1 MPEGRG
7 NAREAGSQPAPG
19 PNLKRP
25 FTADGRLFRLAAEAE
40 RIRLAPLFDPCVA
53 VHASRIEPLPHQIT
67 AVYGEML
74 PRQPLRFLLADDP
87 GAGKTIM
94 AGLLIRELMLRGDLE
109 RCLVVAPG
117 SLVEQWQDELES
129 KFDLAFDLLTR
140 ERIEAAGAGGN
151 PFTESSHL
159 IARLDV
165 LSRSEDLRRRL
176 EAAKEWDLVVCDEAH
191 RMAASYFGTE
201 VRYTKRYRLGRL
213 LGARCRHFLLMTAT
227 PHNGKE
233 EDFQLFMAL
242 LDPDRF
248 EGRFRGG
255 RSRSRG
261 ASRDGGAPR
270 VGRAHRG
277 DGISRSGGAHRGDG
291 VSWSGGVR
299 RDDGASRNGVGDL
312 LRRLTKEELL
322 RFDGRPLFPERR
334 AHTVHYALSGG
345 EAALYAAVTD
355 YVRKEMDRAERF
367 AARDEKRRRNVGFA
381 LQILQRRL
389 ASSPAA
395 VHESLRRR
403 REKLEARLA
412 HLLAG
417 AGRDTV
423 RTGRDADSPMHD
435 PDRVRTPGRSSGRR
449 ALDAGRT
456 VQDPVRTGQ
465 GATRTGPAAHDRRYA
480 AALSDF
486 TDGNASR
493 TGQDA
498 VRTRRD
504 TARTGRD
511 PHDLP
516 RATALAGSSA
526 LAPAPPAADFDPDDL
541 EEAAQEDVDA
551 IEARVLGHA
560 TTAETVAE
568 FEAEIDSLRRLED
581 RARALRREGTDT
593 KWLQLASLL
602 DHPLMTGADG
612 RRRKLIVFTEPRDT
626 LEYLAGRIRT
636 RLGRDEA
643 VVVIHGGVGRADRR
657 KVVEAFMHDPQ
668 VAVMVANDAAGEGV
682 NLQRAHLMVNYDLP
696 WNPNRLEQRF
706 GRIHRIGQTEVCH
719 LWNLVAK
726 DTREGEVYGRLLEKL
741 EAARSAL
748 GGRVYDVLGRLFEG
762 AGMRDLLM
770 DAIRYGERPE
780 VKARL
785 FERVDGAAD
794 RERLLALLEDR
805 ALARDRLGAA
815 EVGRI
820 REEMERAEARR
831 LQPHYIESFFLQ
843 AFRHLGGSVHR
854 REAGRY
860 EITRVPGPIRR
871 REPRAGCAGPV
882 LERYERICFE
892 KSKIAG
898 GGATDPGMGSD
909 PGLGSGVVSNLG
921 SRPDMGASPD
931 TSSNPNLGPSA
942 DPDPGSGASPGPP
955 AAVCLS
961 PGHPLLDATVDLVLE
976 RYRGV
981 LAEGAVLVDESDEAG
996 ESEAIRALFHF
1007 EIAVRDGHER
1017 RPGHPRI
1024 VSRELRFVE
1033 VDADADVD
1041 TTAGPGANVDP
1052 DVDTNTDADAD
1063 VDTDT
1068 GPGANAALDVDAKAD
1083 ADADVDTE
1091 ADVNADAGH
1100 ADAGPDTRSV
1110 RDAGPAPYLDY
1121 RPIED
1126 DERAAVAARLEAA
1139 RSGQPDQSGQPVRSD
1154 RPDQPSRPDR
1164 DLEDV
1169 AITYAHTHL
1178 ASDQIEEVR
1187 ARRLPEIDR
1196 VEAEVTA
1203 RLKREIVF
1211 WDNRALRLRDDE
1223 RAGKAAGP
1231 VSAARAVARADELAD
1246 RLACRRA
1253 EMARERDLAPLAPVV
1268 RGRAL
1273 VVPIGLLRRAVA
1285 PEKARLGVR
1294 ETMPAGRA
1302 EVERLAMEAVMAAE
1316 RALGHEPRDVSAA
1329 KVGYDV
1335 ESREAKTGRLRFIE
1349 VKGRAGDADT
1359 VTVTHQEIRTALN
1372 KPDAFILAIVR
1383 VRDGYVSGPHY
1394 LRRPFRAEPD
1404 FDAVSVTYNLREL
1417 LARAEAPR

>member
-1 MPEGRG
+1 MTSEGADARG
-7 NAREAGSQPAPG
+7 AEAGPG
-19 PNLKRP
+19 ASGA
-25 FTADGRLFRLAAEAE
+25 FGADGRLFRLAAEAE
-40 RIRLAPLFDPCVA
+40 RIRLAPLFDPYVA

-129 KFDLAFDLLTR
+129 KFGLAFDLLTR

-151 PFTESSHL
+151 PFTGSSHL

-191 RMAASYFGTE
+191 RMAASFFGTE
-201 VRYTKRYRLGRL
+201 VRYTKRYRLGQL

-255 RSRSRG
+255 T
-261 ASRDGGAPR
+261 
-270 VGRAHRG
+270 HRG
-277 DGISRSGGAHRGDG
+277 DGASRGDRG
-291 VSWSGGVR
+291 
-299 RDDGASRNGVGDL
+299 DGASRGDAGDL

-334 AHTVHYALSGG
+334 AHTVRYALSGG
-345 EAALYAAVTD
+345 EAGLYAAVTD
-355 YVRKEMDRAERF
+355 YVREEMDRAERF
-367 AARDEKRRRNVGFA
+367 AARDERRRRNVGFA

-395 VHESLRRR
+395 IHESLRRR
-403 REKLEARLA
+403 RERLEARLA
-412 HLLAG
+412 HVLAG
-417 AGRDTV
+417 AE
-423 RTGRDADSPMHD
+423 RDAHDS
-435 PDRVRTPGRSSGRR
+435 RY
-449 ALDAGRT
+449 
-456 VQDPVRTGQ
+456 
-465 GATRTGPAAHDRRYA
+465 GAT
-480 AALSDF
+480 L
-486 TDGNASR
+486 TDS
-493 TGQDA
+493 T
-498 VRTRRD
+498 
-504 TARTGRD
+504 
-511 PHDLP
+511 
-516 RATALAGSSA
+516 
-526 LAPAPPAADFDPDDL
+526 PAADFDPDDL

-568 FEAEIDSLRRLED
+568 IEAEIDALKRLED
-581 RARALRREGTDT
+581 RARELRRDGTDT
-593 KWLQLASLL
+593 KWLELASLL
-602 DHPLMTGADG
+602 DHRLMTDAGG

-657 KVVEAFMHDPQ
+657 KAVEAFMHDPE
-668 VAVMVANDAAGEGV
+668 VVVMVANDAAGEGV

-741 EAARSAL
+741 ETARSAL

-785 FERVDGAAD
+785 SERVDGAAD

-805 ALARDRLGAA
+805 ALARDHLGAA

-860 EITRVPGPIRR
+860 EITRVPGPIRS
-871 REPRAGCAGPV
+871 REPRAGCVGPV

-892 KSKIAG
+892 KSRIDG
-898 GGATDPGMGSD
+898 PDPD
-909 PGLGSGVVSNLG
+909 PDSG
-921 SRPDMGASPD
+921 
-931 TSSNPNLGPSA
+931 
-942 DPDPGSGASPGPP
+942 PDPGSDIGAGPGPGVSPGASPGPP

-981 LAEGAVLVDESDEAG
+981 LAEGAVLVDESDAASED
-996 ESEAIRALFHF
+996 EAIRSLFHF

-1024 VSRELRFVE
+1024 VSRQLRFVE
-1033 VDADADVD
+1033 VDAEAEAEADV
-1041 TTAGPGANVDP
+1041 
-1052 DVDTNTDADAD
+1052 DADAD
-1063 VDTDT
+1063 
-1068 GPGANAALDVDAKAD
+1068 
-1083 ADADVDTE
+1083 
-1091 ADVNADAGH
+1091 
-1100 ADAGPDTRSV
+1100 AGPSARSA

-1126 DERAAVAARLEAA
+1126 DERASIAARLDAN
-1139 RSGQPDQSGQPVRSD
+1139 RPGRPGQE
-1154 RPDQPSRPDR
+1154 
-1164 DLEDV
+1164 LEDV
-1169 AITYAHTHL
+1169 AMKYARTHL
-1178 ASDQIEEVR
+1178 VSSHAEEVR
-1187 ARRLPEIDR
+1187 ARRLPEVDR
-1196 VEAEVTA
+1196 VEAQVTA

-1231 VSAARAVARADELAD
+1231 VSAARAGARADELAD
-1246 RLACRRA
+1246 RLERRRA
-1253 EMARERDLAPLAPVV
+1253 TLSRERDLAPLPPVI

-1273 VVPIGLLRRAVA
+1273 VVPIGLLRRLAI
-1285 PEKARLGVR
+1285 PERTRLEVR
-1294 ETMPAGRA
+1294 ETTPEGRA

-1335 ESREAKTGRLRFIE
+1335 ESRDGRTGRLRFIE
-1349 VKGRAGDADT
+1349 VKGRAGDAET

>member
-1 MPEGRG
+1 
-7 NAREAGSQPAPG
+7 
-19 PNLKRP
+19 
-25 FTADGRLFRLAAEAE
+25 
-40 RIRLAPLFDPCVA
+40 
-53 VHASRIEPLPHQIT
+53 
-67 AVYGEML
+67 
-74 PRQPLRFLLADDP
+74 
-87 GAGKTIM
+87 M

-129 KFDLAFDLLTR
+129 KFGLAFDLLTR

-165 LSRSEDLRRRL
+165 LSRSEDFRRRL

-191 RMAASYFGTE
+191 RMAASFFGTE
-201 VRYTKRYRLGRL
+201 VRYTKRYRLGQL

-248 EGRFRGG
+248 EGRFRSG
-255 RSRSRG
+255 G
-261 ASRDGGAPR
+261 ASR
-270 VGRAHRG
+270 G
-277 DGISRSGGAHRGDG
+277 DA
-291 VSWSGGVR
+291 
-299 RDDGASRNGVGDL
+299 GDL
-312 LRRLTKEELL
+312 LLRLTKEELL

-345 EAALYAAVTD
+345 EAGLYAAVTD
-355 YVRKEMDRAERF
+355 YVREEMDRAERF
-367 AARDEKRRRNVGFA
+367 AARDERRRRNVGFA

-395 VHESLRRR
+395 IHESLRRR
-403 REKLEARLA
+403 RERLEARLA
-412 HLLAG
+412 HVLAG
-417 AGRDTV
+417 AGRDAHAS
-423 RTGRDADSPMHD
+423 RY
-435 PDRVRTPGRSSGRR
+435 
-449 ALDAGRT
+449 
-456 VQDPVRTGQ
+456 
-465 GATRTGPAAHDRRYA
+465 GAT
-480 AALSDF
+480 L
-486 TDGNASR
+486 TDS
-493 TGQDA
+493 T
-498 VRTRRD
+498 
-504 TARTGRD
+504 
-511 PHDLP
+511 
-516 RATALAGSSA
+516 
-526 LAPAPPAADFDPDDL
+526 PAADFDPDDL

-568 FEAEIDSLRRLED
+568 FEAEIDALKRLED
-581 RARALRREGTDT
+581 RARELRRDGTDT
-593 KWLQLASLL
+593 KWLELASLL
-602 DHPLMTGADG
+602 DHPLMTDAGG

-657 KVVEAFMHDPQ
+657 KAVEAFMHDPE
-668 VAVMVANDAAGEGV
+668 VVVMVANDAAGEGV

-741 EAARSAL
+741 ETARSAL

-785 FERVDGAAD
+785 SERVDGAAD

-805 ALARDRLGAA
+805 ALAHDHLGAA

-843 AFRHLGGSVHR
+843 AFHHLGGSVHR

-860 EITRVPGPIRR
+860 EITRVPGPIRT
-871 REPRAGCAGPV
+871 REPRAGCAGSV

-892 KSKIAG
+892 KSRIDG
-898 GGATDPGMGSD
+898 PD
-909 PGLGSGVVSNLG
+909 SG
-921 SRPDMGASPD
+921 
-931 TSSNPNLGPSA
+931 
-942 DPDPGSGASPGPP
+942 PDPGSDIGAGPGPRVSPGASPGPP

-981 LAEGAVLVDESDEAG
+981 LAEGAVLVDESDAAG
-996 ESEAIRALFHF
+996 EGEAIRSLFHF

-1024 VSRELRFVE
+1024 VSRQLRFVE
-1033 VDADADVD
+1033 VDAEADVD
-1041 TTAGPGANVDP
+1041 
-1052 DVDTNTDADAD
+1052 ADIG
-1063 VDTDT
+1063 T
-1068 GPGANAALDVDAKAD
+1068 GPSA
-1083 ADADVDTE
+1083 
-1091 ADVNADAGH
+1091 
-1100 ADAGPDTRSV
+1100 RSA

-1126 DERAAVAARLEAA
+1126 DERASIAARLEADWPG
-1139 RSGQPDQSGQPVRSD
+1139 RSGQPG
-1154 RPDQPSRPDR
+1154 RPDR

-1169 AITYAHTHL
+1169 AMKYARTHL
-1178 ASDQIEEVR
+1178 ASSHAEEVR
-1187 ARRLPEIDR
+1187 ARRLPEVDR
-1196 VEAEVTA
+1196 VETQVTA

-1211 WDNRALRLRDDE
+1211 WDNRALQLRDDE
-1223 RAGKAAGP
+1223 RAGKIGGP
-1231 VSAARAVARADELAD
+1231 VSAARAGARADELAD
-1246 RLACRRA
+1246 RLARRRA
-1253 EMARERDLAPLAPVV
+1253 ALSRERDLAPLPPVI

-1273 VVPIGLLRRAVA
+1273 VVPIGLLRRLAI
-1285 PEKARLGVR
+1285 PERTRLEVR
-1294 ETMPAGRA
+1294 ETTPEGRA
-1302 EVERLAMEAVMAAE
+1302 EVERLAMEAVMATE

-1335 ESREAKTGRLRFIE
+1335 ESRDGRTGRLRFIE
-1349 VKGRAGDADT
+1349 VKGRAGDAET

>member
-1 MPEGRG
+1 MTAEGAG
-7 NAREAGSQPAPG
+7 ARSAGAG
-19 PNLKRP
+19 PRPKRA
-25 FTADGRLFRLAAEAE
+25 FGADGRRFRLAAEAE
-40 RIRLAPLFDPCVA
+40 RIRLAHLFDPYLA
-53 VHASRIEPLPHQIT
+53 VHASHIEPLPHQIT

-109 RCLVVAPG
+109 RCLIVAPG

-129 KFDLAFDLLTR
+129 KFGLAFDLLTR
-140 ERIEAAGAGGN
+140 ERVEAAGADGGN
-151 PFTESSHL
+151 PFAGSSRL

-176 EAAKEWDLVVCDEAH
+176 EAVKEWDLVVCDEAH
-191 RMAASYFGTE
+191 RMAASYFGSE
-201 VRYTKRYRLGRL
+201 VRYTKRYRLGQL
-213 LGARCRHFLLMTAT
+213 LSTRCRHFLLMTAT

-255 RSRSRG
+255 AYRG
-261 ASRDGGAPR
+261 GGPSQGGGAPR
-270 VGRAHRG
+270 G
-277 DGISRSGGAHRGDG
+277 DGAPGGDG
-291 VSWSGGVR
+291 SSGGV
-299 RDDGASRNGVGDL
+299 GASRGADEPRGGGAPRGDAGDL

-334 AHTVHYALSGG
+334 AHTVHYELSGG
-345 EAALYAAVTD
+345 EAALYAEVSD
-355 YVRKEMDRAERF
+355 YVREEMDRAERF

-395 VHESLRRR
+395 IHESLRRR
-403 REKLEARLA
+403 RERLEARLV
-412 HLLAG
+412 HRLA
-417 AGRDTV
+417 
-423 RTGRDADSPMHD
+423 
-435 PDRVRTPGRSSGRR
+435 RSGE
-449 ALDAGRT
+449 DAGRIGEDPGRAG
-456 VQDPVRTGQ
+456 QDAMRAEPDPGRAGRGAVRTENDAIRIGQ
-465 GATRTGPAAHDRRYA
+465 DAARTGWEADRTGWEEGRTGPPSRDDRYA
-480 AALSDF
+480 APA
-486 TDGNASR
+486 
-493 TGQDA
+493 
-498 VRTRRD
+498 
-504 TARTGRD
+504 
-511 PHDLP
+511 
-516 RATALAGSSA
+516 AGSPSPSPFIPA
-526 LAPAPPAADFDPDDL
+526 APAGAPAPADPDFDPDDL

-568 FEAEIDSLRRLED
+568 FEAEIDALRRLED
-581 RARALRREGTDT
+581 RARALRRGGADT
-593 KWLQLASLL
+593 KWLELASLL
-602 DHPLMTGADG
+602 DHPLLTGADG

-657 KVVEAFMHDPQ
+657 KAVEAFMHDPE

-719 LWNLVAK
+719 LWSLVAK

-741 EAARSAL
+741 ETARAAL

-831 LQPHYIESFFLQ
+831 LQPHYVESFFLQ
-843 AFRHLGGSVHR
+843 AFRHLGGTVHR

-860 EITRVPGPIRR
+860 EITRVPGPVRA
-871 REPRAGCAGPV
+871 REPRVGGAGPV
-882 LERYERICFE
+882 LERYERVCFE
-892 KSKIAG
+892 KSKIVGDGDGAGAGPGAGPNPGSNPDSGPGSNPDSGPGAGPGVGAG
-898 GGATDPGMGSD
+898 GGAGT
-909 PGLGSGVVSNLG
+909 
-921 SRPDMGASPD
+921 
-931 TSSNPNLGPSA
+931 
-942 DPDPGSGASPGPP
+942 GPP

-981 LAEGAVLVDESDEAG
+981 LAEGAVLVDESDAAG
-996 ESEAIRALFHF
+996 DGETIRALFHF
-1007 EIAVRDGHER
+1007 EIAVRDGREG

-1024 VSRELRFVE
+1024 VSRQLRFVE
-1033 VDADADVD
+1033 VEV
-1041 TTAGPGANVDP
+1041 
-1052 DVDTNTDADAD
+1052 D
-1063 VDTDT
+1063 VDTD
-1068 GPGANAALDVDAKAD
+1068 ADV
-1083 ADADVDTE
+1083 DADVDTE
-1091 ADVNADAGH
+1091 ADVNTDADAGAGAGH
-1100 ADAGPDTRSV
+1100 ADAGPDARSV

-1126 DERAAVAARLEAA
+1126 DERAAIAERIEAT
-1139 RSGQPDQSGQPVRSD
+1139 RSGRSGGPDRPGQPGQS
-1154 RPDQPSRPDR
+1154 DQPVR
-1164 DLEDV
+1164 DLED
-1169 AITYAHTHL
+1169 AAMTWARTHL
-1178 ASDQIEEVR
+1178 ALNQAGEVR

-1203 RLKREIVF
+1203 RLKRGIVF

-1231 VSAARAVARADELAD
+1231 VSAARAVARADELED
-1246 RLACRRA
+1246 RLARRRA
-1253 EMARERDLAPLAPVV
+1253 ELARERDLAPLPPVV

-1273 VVPIGLLRRAVA
+1273 VVPIGLLRRAA
-1285 PEKARLGVR
+1285 PASGAAAEPLEVR
-1294 ETMPAGRA
+1294 ETTPAGRA

-1372 KPDAFILAIVR
+1372 KPGRLHP
-1383 VRDGYVSGPHY
+1383 RDRPRPGRLRERPPLPAPAVPGGAG
-1394 LRRPFRAEPD
+1394 LRRGERDVQSAR
-1404 FDAVSVTYNLREL
+1404 T
-1417 LARAEAPR
+1417 ARAGGSATMKPYRDTEDRK

>member
-1 MPEGRG
+1 MTAEGAG
-7 NAREAGSQPAPG
+7 ARSAGAGPG
-19 PNLKRP
+19 PERS
-25 FTADGRLFRLAAEAE
+25 FGADGRRFRLAAEAE
-40 RIRLAPLFDPCVA
+40 RIRLAHLFDPYLA
-53 VHASRIEPLPHQIT
+53 VHASHIEPLPHQIT

-129 KFDLAFDLLTR
+129 KFGLAFDLLTR

-151 PFTESSHL
+151 PFTGSNRL

-191 RMAASYFGTE
+191 RMAAGYFGSE
-201 VRYTKRYRLGRL
+201 VRYTKRYRLGQL

-255 RSRSRG
+255 AHRGGGPSQGGGAARGDGSSGGVGVSRG
-261 ASRDGGAPR
+261 AGEPRGGGAPR
-270 VGRAHRG
+270 G
-277 DGISRSGGAHRGDG
+277 DA
-291 VSWSGGVR
+291 
-299 RDDGASRNGVGDL
+299 GDL

-345 EAALYAAVTD
+345 EAALYAEVSD
-355 YVRKEMDRAERF
+355 YVREEMDRAERF

-395 VHESLRRR
+395 IHESLRRR
-403 REKLEARLA
+403 RERLEARLV
-412 HLLAG
+412 HRLARG
-417 AGRDTV
+417 GE
-423 RTGRDADSPMHD
+423 
-435 PDRVRTPGRSSGRR
+435 
-449 ALDAGRT
+449 DAGRII
-456 VQDPVRTGQ
+456 QDPG
-465 GATRTGPAAHDRRYA
+465 
-480 AALSDF
+480 
-486 TDGNASR
+486 R

-498 VRTRRD
+498 TRAEPGPGRAGRGAVRTENDAIRIGRD
-504 TARTGRD
+504 AARTGWEANRAGPPGPPSRD
-511 PHDLP
+511 DRYAAPAADSTPASISIPAPALGP
-516 RATALAGSSA
+516 TALA
-526 LAPAPPAADFDPDDL
+526 APADPDFDPDDL

-568 FEAEIDSLRRLED
+568 FEAEIDALRRLED
-581 RARALRREGTDT
+581 RARALRRGGADT
-593 KWLQLASLL
+593 KWLELASLL
-602 DHPLMTGADG
+602 DHPLMTGAGG

-657 KVVEAFMHDPQ
+657 KAVEAFMHDPE

-719 LWNLVAK
+719 LWSLVAK

-741 EAARSAL
+741 ETARAAL

-831 LQPHYIESFFLQ
+831 LQPHYVESFFLQ
-843 AFRHLGGSVHR
+843 AFRHLGGTVHR

-860 EITRVPGPIRR
+860 EITRVPGPIRT
-871 REPRAGCAGPV
+871 REPRAGGVGPV
-882 LERYERICFE
+882 LERYERVCFE

-898 GGATDPGMGSD
+898 DVDGDGAGPGA
-909 PGLGSGVVSNLG
+909 
-921 SRPDMGASPD
+921 ASPNSG
-931 TSSNPNLGPSA
+931 TNPDFGPGA
-942 DPDPGSGASPGPP
+942 GPGAGDSDGTGPL

-981 LAEGAVLVDESDEAG
+981 LAEGAVLVDESDAAG
-996 ESEAIRALFHF
+996 DGETIRALFHF
-1007 EIAVRDGHER
+1007 EIAVRDGREG

-1024 VSRELRFVE
+1024 VSRQLRFVE
-1033 VDADADVD
+1033 VEV
-1041 TTAGPGANVDP
+1041 
-1052 DVDTNTDADAD
+1052 D
-1063 VDTDT
+1063 VDTD
-1068 GPGANAALDVDAKAD
+1068 ADV
-1083 ADADVDTE
+1083 DADVDTE
-1091 ADVNADAGH
+1091 AGVNTDADAGAGAGH
-1100 ADAGPDTRSV
+1100 ADAGPDARSV

-1126 DERAAVAARLEAA
+1126 DERAAIAERIEAA
-1139 RSGQPDQSGQPVRSD
+1139 RSGGPDRPGQPG
-1154 RPDQPSRPDR
+1154 QPSRPVR
-1164 DLEDV
+1164 DLED
-1169 AITYAHTHL
+1169 AAMTWARTHL
-1178 ASDQIEEVR
+1178 ASAQAGEVR

-1203 RLKREIVF
+1203 RLKRGIVF

-1223 RAGKAAGP
+1223 REGKAAGP

-1246 RLACRRA
+1246 RLARRRA
-1253 EMARERDLAPLAPVV
+1253 ELARERDLAPLPPVV

-1273 VVPIGLLRRAVA
+1273 VVPIGLLRRASPA
-1285 PEKARLGVR
+1285 SGAAAEPLEVR
-1294 ETMPAGRA
+1294 ETTPAGRA
-1302 EVERLAMEAVMAAE
+1302 EVERLAMAAVMAAE

-1383 VRDGYVSGPHY
+1383 VRDGYVSGPRY

>member
-165 LSRSEDLRRRL
+165 LSRSEDLRRCL

-191 RMAASYFGTE
+191 RMAASYFGAE

-255 RSRSRG
+255 ASRSRG
-261 ASRDGGAPR
+261 ASRDG
-270 VGRAHRG
+270 
-277 DGISRSGGAHRGDG
+277 GISRSGGAHRGDG

-299 RDDGASRNGVGDL
+299 RDDGVSWSGGVRRDDGVSWSGGVRRDDGVSWSGGVRRDDGVSWSGGVRRDDGVSWSGGVRRDDGVSWSGGVRRDDGVSWSGGVRRDDGVSWSGGVRRDDGVSWSGGVRRDDGVSWSGGVRRDDGTSRNDVGDL

-417 AGRDTV
+417 AGRDPV
-423 RTGRDADSPMHD
+423 RTGRDADSTVHD

-449 ALDAGRT
+449 ALDVGRT

-465 GATRTGPAAHDRRYA
+465 GATRTGPAAHDRRYDA
-480 AALSDF
+480 AFSDF

-498 VRTRRD
+498 ARTGRV
-504 TARTGRD
+504 AVRTGRD

-526 LAPAPPAADFDPDDL
+526 LAPPAADFDPDDL

-551 IEARVLGHA
+551 IEARVLDHA

-568 FEAEIDSLRRLED
+568 FEAEIDSLRRLEEH
-581 RARALRREGTDT
+581 ARALRREGTDT

-668 VAVMVANDAAGEGV
+668 VVVMVANDAAGEGV

-871 REPRAGCAGPV
+871 REPRAGCVGPV
-882 LERYERICFE
+882 LERYERVCFE

-898 GGATDPGMGSD
+898 GGATGPGMGSD
-909 PGLGSGVVSNLG
+909 PGLGSGVVSNPG

-931 TSSNPNLGPSA
+931 SSSNPNLDPSA

-981 LAEGAVLVDESDEAG
+981 LAEGAVLVDESDEGG

-1041 TTAGPGANVDP
+1041 TTAGPGTNVDP

-1100 ADAGPDTRSV
+1100 ADAGPGTRSV

-1126 DERAAVAARLEAA
+1126 DGRAAIAARLEAA
-1139 RSGQPDQSGQPVRSD
+1139 RPVRPGQPDQSGQPVRSD
-1154 RPDQPSRPDR
+1154 RPDQPDRPGR

-1169 AITYAHTHL
+1169 AITYARTHL

-1246 RLACRRA
+1246 RLARRRA

-1273 VVPIGLLRRAVA
+1273 VVPIGLLRR
-1285 PEKARLGVR
+1285 GGSGSVR
-1294 ETMPAGRA
+1294 
-1302 EVERLAMEAVMAAE
+1302 
-1316 RALGHEPRDVSAA
+1316 
-1329 KVGYDV
+1329 
-1335 ESREAKTGRLRFIE
+1335 
-1349 VKGRAGDADT
+1349 
-1359 VTVTHQEIRTALN
+1359 
-1372 KPDAFILAIVR
+1372 
-1383 VRDGYVSGPHY
+1383 
-1394 LRRPFRAEPD
+1394 RRPMGG
-1404 FDAVSVTYNLREL
+1404 LRGG
-1417 LARAEAPR
+1417 PRSSGWPWRR

>member
-19 PNLKRP
+19 PNLKRS

-176 EAAKEWDLVVCDEAH
+176 ETAKEWDLVVCDEAH

-277 DGISRSGGAHRGDG
+277 DGVSRGDGISRSGGAHRGDG
-291 VSWSGGVR
+291 VSWSGSVR
-299 RDDGASRNGVGDL
+299 RDDGASRNDVGDL

-395 VHESLRRR
+395 IHESLRRR

-417 AGRDTV
+417 AGRD
-423 RTGRDADSPMHD
+423 P
-435 PDRVRTPGRSSGRR
+435 
-449 ALDAGRT
+449 
-456 VQDPVRTGQ
+456 
-465 GATRTGPAAHDRRYA
+465 
-480 AALSDF
+480 
-486 TDGNASR
+486 
-493 TGQDA
+493 
-498 VRTRRD
+498 
-504 TARTGRD
+504 ARTGRD

-526 LAPAPPAADFDPDDL
+526 LAPPAADFDPDDL

-551 IEARVLGHA
+551 IEARVLDHA
-560 TTAETVAE
+560 TTAETIAE

-668 VAVMVANDAAGEGV
+668 VVVMVANDAAGEGV

-871 REPRAGCAGPV
+871 REPRAGCVGPV

-898 GGATDPGMGSD
+898 AGATGPGMGSD
-909 PGLGSGVVSNLG
+909 PGLGSGMVSNPG
-921 SRPDMGASPD
+921 SRPDMGVSPD
-931 TSSNPNLGPSA
+931 SSSNPNLGPSA
-942 DPDPGSGASPGPP
+942 DPDPDPGASPGPP

-981 LAEGAVLVDESDEAG
+981 LAEGAVLVDESDEGG
-996 ESEAIRALFHF
+996 ESETIRALFHF

-1041 TTAGPGANVDP
+1041 TTAAPGTNVDP

-1100 ADAGPDTRSV
+1100 ADAGSGTRSV

-1126 DERAAVAARLEAA
+1126 DERAAIAARLEVA
-1139 RSGQPDQSGQPVRSD
+1139 RPGQPDQSGQPVRSD
-1154 RPDQPSRPDR
+1154 RPDQPGRPDR

-1169 AITYAHTHL
+1169 AITYARTHL

-1223 RAGKAAGP
+1223 QAGKAAGP

-1246 RLACRRA
+1246 RLARRRA
-1253 EMARERDLAPLAPVV
+1253 DLARERDLAPLAPVV

-1285 PEKARLGVR
+1285 PKKARLGVR
-1294 ETMPAGRA
+1294 ETTPAGRA

>member
-248 EGRFRGG
+248 EGRLRGG
-255 RSRSRG
+255 ASRSRG
-261 ASRDGGAPR
+261 AS
-270 VGRAHRG
+270 RG
-277 DGISRSGGAHRGDG
+277 DGISRSGGAHRGAG

-299 RDDGASRNGVGDL
+299 RDDGTSRNDVGDL

-345 EAALYAAVTD
+345 EAALYAAVSD

-395 VHESLRRR
+395 IHESLRRR

-417 AGRDTV
+417 AGRD
-423 RTGRDADSPMHD
+423 
-435 PDRVRTPGRSSGRR
+435 
-449 ALDAGRT
+449 
-456 VQDPVRTGQ
+456 PV
-465 GATRTGPAAHDRRYA
+465 
-480 AALSDF
+480 
-486 TDGNASR
+486 
-493 TGQDA
+493 
-498 VRTRRD
+498 
-504 TARTGRD
+504 RTGRD

-526 LAPAPPAADFDPDDL
+526 LAPPAADFDPDDL

-551 IEARVLGHA
+551 IEARVLDHA
-560 TTAETVAE
+560 TTAETLAE

-636 RLGRDEA
+636 RLGWDEA

-668 VAVMVANDAAGEGV
+668 VVVMVANDAAGEGV

-871 REPRAGCAGPV
+871 REPRAGCVGPV

-898 GGATDPGMGSD
+898 GDATGPGMDSD
-909 PGLGSGVVSNLG
+909 PGLGSGMGSNPG
-921 SRPDMGASPD
+921 SRPDMGVSPD
-931 TSSNPNLGPSA
+931 SSSNPNLGPSA
-942 DPDPGSGASPGPP
+942 DPDPDPGASPGPP

-981 LAEGAVLVDESDEAG
+981 LAEGAVLVDESDEGG

-1024 VSRELRFVE
+1024 VSRQLRFVE
-1033 VDADADVD
+1033 VDADTDVD
-1041 TTAGPGANVDP
+1041 TTAAPGANVDP
-1052 DVDTNTDADAD
+1052 DVDTNT
-1063 VDTDT
+1063 
-1068 GPGANAALDVDAKAD
+1068 
-1083 ADADVDTE
+1083 DTE

-1100 ADAGPDTRSV
+1100 ADAGSGTRSV

-1126 DERAAVAARLEAA
+1126 DERAAIAARLEAA
-1139 RSGQPDQSGQPVRSD
+1139 RPGQPDQLGQPVRPGQPDQSGQPVRSD

-1169 AITYAHTHL
+1169 AMAYARTHL
-1178 ASDQIEEVR
+1178 ASDQIGEVR

-1211 WDNRALRLRDDE
+1211 WDNHALRLRDDE

-1246 RLACRRA
+1246 RLARRRA
-1253 EMARERDLAPLAPVV
+1253 DLARERDLVPLPPVV

-1294 ETMPAGRA
+1294 ETAPNGRPAGRA

-1329 KVGYDV
+1329 KVGYDI

>member
-1 MPEGRG
+1 MPEGRSG
-7 NAREAGSQPAPG
+7 AREADSRPTPG
-19 PNLKRP
+19 PNLKRS

-40 RIRLAPLFDPCVA
+40 RIRLAPLFDPYVA

-129 KFDLAFDLLTR
+129 KFGLVFDLLTR

-191 RMAASYFGTE
+191 RMAASFFGTE

-213 LGARCRHFLLMTAT
+213 LGAHCRHFLLMTAT

-248 EGRFRGG
+248 EGRFR
-255 RSRSRG
+255 
-261 ASRDGGAPR
+261 DG
-270 VGRAHRG
+270 VHRG
-277 DGISRSGGAHRGDG
+277 DGASPGD
-291 VSWSGGVR
+291 
-299 RDDGASRNGVGDL
+299 AGDL

-334 AHTVHYALSGG
+334 AHTVQYALSGG

-355 YVRKEMDRAERF
+355 YVREEMDRAERF
-367 AARDEKRRRNVGFA
+367 AARDERRRRNVGFA

-395 VHESLRRR
+395 IHESLRRR
-403 REKLEARLA
+403 RERLEARLA
-412 HLLAG
+412 HVLAG
-417 AGRDTV
+417 AGRDTHAS
-423 RTGRDADSPMHD
+423 RY
-435 PDRVRTPGRSSGRR
+435 
-449 ALDAGRT
+449 
-456 VQDPVRTGQ
+456 
-465 GATRTGPAAHDRRYA
+465 GAT
-480 AALSDF
+480 L
-486 TDGNASR
+486 TDS
-493 TGQDA
+493 T
-498 VRTRRD
+498 
-504 TARTGRD
+504 
-511 PHDLP
+511 
-516 RATALAGSSA
+516 
-526 LAPAPPAADFDPDDL
+526 PAADFDPDDL

-568 FEAEIDSLRRLED
+568 FEAEIDALKRLED
-581 RARALRREGTDT
+581 RARELRHDGMDT
-593 KWLQLASLL
+593 KWLELASLL
-602 DHPLMTGADG
+602 DHPLMTDAGG

-657 KVVEAFMHDPQ
+657 KAVESFMHDPE

-741 EAARSAL
+741 ETARSAL

-785 FERVDGAAD
+785 SERVDGAAD

-805 ALARDRLGAA
+805 ALARDHLGAA

-843 AFRHLGGSVHR
+843 AFRHLGGAVHR

-860 EITRVPGPIRR
+860 EITRVPGPIRA

-892 KSKIAG
+892 KSRIDG
-898 GGATDPGMGSD
+898 PGSD
-909 PGLGSGVVSNLG
+909 PGSGS
-921 SRPDMGASPD
+921 DMGASLGAGPD
-931 TSSNPNLGPSA
+931 SSSNLDPGPSFGPSPSPSPGTGA
-942 DPDPGSGASPGPP
+942 SLGSGSDLGSGSNPSPGPP

-981 LAEGAVLVDESDEAG
+981 LAEGAVLVDESDATG
-996 ESEAIRALFHF
+996 EGEAIRALFHF
-1007 EIAVRDGHER
+1007 EIAVRDGQER
-1017 RPGHPRI
+1017 QPGHPRI
-1024 VSRELRFVE
+1024 VSRQLRFVE
-1033 VDADADVD
+1033 VDAAAD
-1041 TTAGPGANVDP
+1041 TGA
-1052 DVDTNTDADAD
+1052 AA
-1063 VDTDT
+1063 DTDT
-1068 GPGANAALDVDAKAD
+1068 
-1083 ADADVDTE
+1083 E
-1091 ADVNADAGH
+1091 
-1100 ADAGPDTRSV
+1100 AGPSVRSVPSAQSTPSV

-1126 DERAAVAARLEAA
+1126 DERASIAVRLEAV
-1139 RSGQPDQSGQPVRSD
+1139 RSGQPVRPD
-1154 RPDQPSRPDR
+1154 RPDRPGR

-1169 AITYAHTHL
+1169 AMIYVRTHL
-1178 ASDQIEEVR
+1178 ASNQAGEVR

-1231 VSAARAVARADELAD
+1231 VSAARAGARADALAD
-1246 RLACRRA
+1246 RLARRRT
-1253 EMARERDLAPLAPVV
+1253 ELARERDLAPLPPVV

-1273 VVPIGLLRRAVA
+1273 VVPIGVLRRLAI
-1285 PEKARLGVR
+1285 PERTRLEVR
-1294 ETMPAGRA
+1294 ETTPEGRA

-1335 ESREAKTGRLRFIE
+1335 ESRDRRTGRLRFIE

>member
-1 MPEGRG
+1 MTSEG
-7 NAREAGSQPAPG
+7 ADTREAGSSPSPS
-19 PNLKRP
+19 RP

-40 RIRLAPLFDPCVA
+40 RIRLAHLFDPYVA
-53 VHASRIEPLPHQIT
+53 VHASRIEALPHQIT

-129 KFDLAFDLLTR
+129 KFGLAFDLLTR

-165 LSRSEDLRRRL
+165 LSRSEDLRRHL

-191 RMAASYFGTE
+191 RMAASFFGTE

-233 EDFQLFMAL
+233 EDFRLFMAL

-255 RSRSRG
+255 TSRG
-261 ASRDGGAPR
+261 EGTSPGNA
-270 VGRAHRG
+270 
-277 DGISRSGGAHRGDG
+277 
-291 VSWSGGVR
+291 
-299 RDDGASRNGVGDL
+299 GDL

-334 AHTVHYALSGG
+334 AHTVRYALSGG

-355 YVRKEMDRAERF
+355 YVREEMDRAERL

-395 VHESLRRR
+395 IHESLRRR
-403 REKLEARLA
+403 RERLEARLA

-417 AGRDTV
+417 AGRDTGRV
-423 RTGRDADSPMHD
+423 RRDA
-435 PDRVRTPGRSSGRR
+435 V
-449 ALDAGRT
+449 
-456 VQDPVRTGQ
+456 
-465 GATRTGPAAHDRRYA
+465 
-480 AALSDF
+480 
-486 TDGNASR
+486 
-493 TGQDA
+493 
-498 VRTRRD
+498 
-504 TARTGRD
+504 
-511 PHDLP
+511 
-516 RATALAGSSA
+516 
-526 LAPAPPAADFDPDDL
+526 AADFDPDDL

-568 FEAEIDSLRRLED
+568 FEAEIDALRRLED
-581 RARALRREGTDT
+581 HAGALRRDGTDT
-593 KWLQLASLL
+593 KWLELASLL
-602 DHPLMTGADG
+602 DHPLMTEAGG
-612 RRRKLIVFTEPRDT
+612 GRRKLIVFTEPRDT

-657 KVVEAFMHDPQ
+657 RAVEAFMHDPD
-668 VAVMVANDAAGEGV
+668 VVVMVANDAAGEGV

-741 EAARSAL
+741 ETARSAL

-770 DAIRYGERPE
+770 DAVRYGERPE

-805 ALARDRLGAA
+805 ALARDHLGAA
-815 EVGRI
+815 AVDRI

-843 AFRHLGGSVHR
+843 AFRHLGGAVHR

-860 EITRVPGPIRR
+860 EITRVPGPIRM

-898 GGATDPGMGSD
+898 AGPNSGSGMGAN
-909 PGLGSGVVSNLG
+909 PGSG
-921 SRPDMGASPD
+921 PDMDVNLSSGPGSGPD
-931 TSSNPNLGPSA
+931 SSSNPNPGRSA
-942 DPDPGSGASPGPP
+942 APRSGSDIGSGMGANPGSGSSAGPP

-981 LAEGAVLVDESDEAG
+981 LAEGAVLVDESDEG
-996 ESEAIRALFHF
+996 EAIRALFHV

-1024 VSRELRFVE
+1024 VSRQLRFVE
-1033 VDADADVD
+1033 VDADGDVGADVD
-1041 TTAGPGANVDP
+1041 TAADPGANVDP
-1052 DVDTNTDADAD
+1052 DVDTNIDTDADAD
-1063 VDTDT
+1063 
-1068 GPGANAALDVDAKAD
+1068 AD
-1083 ADADVDTE
+1083 ADLDTDTE
-1091 ADVNADAGH
+1091 ADTNANTDAGH
-1100 ADAGPDTRSV
+1100 ADAEPGARSV

-1126 DERAAVAARLEAA
+1126 DERASIAARLEAD
-1139 RSGQPDQSGQPVRSD
+1139 RPDGPSQPGQPDRPIRSD
-1154 RPDQPSRPDR
+1154 RPDRPGR

-1169 AITYAHTHL
+1169 AMTYARTHL
-1178 ASDQIEEVR
+1178 ASNQAGEVR

-1246 RLACRRA
+1246 RLARRRA
-1253 EMARERDLAPLAPVV
+1253 ELARERDLAPLPPVV

-1273 VVPIGLLRRAVA
+1273 VVPIGLLRRAA
-1285 PEKARLGVR
+1285 ASGTAGWLGVR
-1294 ETMPAGRA
+1294 ETTPAGRA

-1383 VRDGYVSGPHY
+1383 VRDGYVSGPRY

>member
-1 MPEGRG
+1 MLVTGGEAGG
-7 NAREAGSQPAPG
+7 REAGAGPDASPKPAFRG
-19 PNLKRP
+19 
-25 FTADGRLFRLAAEAE
+25 DGRWFRLAAEAE
-40 RIRLAPLFDPCVA
+40 RIRLAHLFDPYLA
-53 VHASRIEPLPHQIT
+53 VHASHVEPLPHQIT

-94 AGLLIRELMLRGDLE
+94 AGLLIRELMVRGDLE

-117 SLVEQWQDELES
+117 SLVEQWQDELAS

-140 ERIEAAGAGGN
+140 ERIAAAAAVAGGN
-151 PFTESSHL
+151 PFAECNHL

-191 RMAASYFGTE
+191 RMAASFFGTE

-255 RSRSRG
+255 ARGGGG
-261 ASRDGGAPR
+261 ASNGDGAPR
-270 VGRAHRG
+270 G
-277 DGISRSGGAHRGDG
+277 GGAG
-291 VSWSGGVR
+291 
-299 RDDGASRNGVGDL
+299 GASGL
-312 LRRLTKEELL
+312 LRRLTKEALL

-334 AHTVHYALSGG
+334 AHTVRYALSDG
-345 EAALYAAVTD
+345 EAALYAAVTA
-355 YVRKEMDRAERF
+355 YVREEMDRAERF

-395 VHESLRRR
+395 IHESLRRR

-417 AGRDTV
+417 AGRV
-423 RTGRDADSPMHD
+423 
-435 PDRVRTPGRSSGRR
+435 
-449 ALDAGRT
+449 
-456 VQDPVRTGQ
+456 
-465 GATRTGPAAHDRRYA
+465 
-480 AALSDF
+480 
-486 TDGNASR
+486 
-493 TGQDA
+493 A
-498 VRTRRD
+498 V
-504 TARTGRD
+504 RTGRD

-526 LAPAPPAADFDPDDL
+526 LAPPAADFDPDDL

-551 IEARVLGHA
+551 IEARVLDHA

-568 FEAEIDSLRRLED
+568 FEAEIDSLRRLEEH
-581 RARALRREGTDT
+581 ARALRREGTDT

-636 RLGRDEA
+636 RLGRDE

-668 VAVMVANDAAGEGV
+668 VVVMVANDAAGEGV

-831 LQPHYIESFFLQ
+831 LQPHYVESFFLQ

-860 EITRVPGPIRR
+860 EITRTPGPIRR
-871 REPRAGCAGPV
+871 RAPRAGCVGPV

-892 KSKIAG
+892 KSKSAGAGAGVVAG
-898 GGATDPGMGSD
+898 GGA
-909 PGLGSGVVSNLG
+909 GSGVGLG
-921 SRPDMGASPD
+921 AGTEAEAGA
-931 TSSNPNLGPSA
+931 
-942 DPDPGSGASPGPP
+942 GAGAEVGAGVGPP
-955 AAVCLS
+955 AVCLS

-976 RYRGV
+976 RHRGV
-981 LAEGAVLVDESDEAG
+981 LAEGAVLVDETDEG
-996 ESEAIRALFHF
+996 EEIRALLLV
-1007 EIAVRDGHER
+1007 ELAVRDGR
-1017 RPGHPRI
+1017 RPSRPAGREPWPAGREPWPDGPDRLPGRPRA
-1024 VSRELRFVE
+1024 VSRQLRFVE
-1033 VDADADVD
+1033 VGAAGADVRR
-1041 TTAGPGANVDP
+1041 
-1052 DVDTNTDADAD
+1052 
-1063 VDTDT
+1063 
-1068 GPGANAALDVDAKAD
+1068 NA
-1083 ADADVDTE
+1083 
-1091 ADVNADAGH
+1091 
-1100 ADAGPDTRSV
+1100 

-1126 DERAAVAARLEAA
+1126 GERSSIAARLEADRSA
-1139 RSGQPDQSGQPVRSD
+1139 RLG
-1154 RPDQPSRPDR
+1154 R
-1164 DLEDV
+1164 DLED
-1169 AITYAHTHL
+1169 AATAYARTHL
-1178 ASDQIEEVR
+1178 APEHAEEVR
-1187 ARRLPEIDR
+1187 TRRLPEIDR
-1196 VEAEVTA
+1196 VETEVVA

-1223 RAGKAAGP
+1223 RAGKADGGP
-1231 VSAARAVARADELAD
+1231 VNAARAGERADALAE
-1246 RLACRRA
+1246 RLARRRA
-1253 EMARERDLAPLAPVV
+1253 ELARERDLAPLPPVV

-1273 VVPIGLLRRAVA
+1273 VVPIGLLRRAAADAPA
-1285 PEKARLGVR
+1285 PERAPLGVR
-1294 ETMPAGRA
+1294 ETTPEGRA

-1335 ESREAKTGRLRFIE
+1335 ESRDGTTGRLRFIE

-1383 VRDGYVSGPHY
+1383 VRDGYVSGPRY
-1394 LRRPFRAEPD
+1394 LREPFRAEPD

-1417 LARAEAPR
+1417 LARAEAPL

>member
-7 NAREAGSQPAPG
+7 SAREAGSQPTPD

-40 RIRLAPLFDPCVA
+40 RIRLAPLFDLCVA

-191 RMAASYFGTE
+191 RMAASYFGAE

-255 RSRSRG
+255 ASRSRG

-277 DGISRSGGAHRGDG
+277 DGVSRGGGAHRGDGVSRSGGVRRDDG

-299 RDDGASRNGVGDL
+299 RDDGASRNDVGDL

-345 EAALYAAVTD
+345 EAALYAAVSD

-395 VHESLRRR
+395 IHESLRRR

-417 AGRDTV
+417 AG
-423 RTGRDADSPMHD
+423 
-435 PDRVRTPGRSSGRR
+435 
-449 ALDAGRT
+449 
-456 VQDPVRTGQ
+456 
-465 GATRTGPAAHDRRYA
+465 
-480 AALSDF
+480 
-486 TDGNASR
+486 
-493 TGQDA
+493 
-498 VRTRRD
+498 RD

-551 IEARVLGHA
+551 IEARVLDHA
-560 TTAETVAE
+560 TTAETLAE
-568 FEAEIDSLRRLED
+568 FEAEIDSLKRLEEH
-581 RARALRREGTDT
+581 ARALRREGTDT

-668 VAVMVANDAAGEGV
+668 VVVMVANDAAGEGV

-871 REPRAGCAGPV
+871 REPRAGCVGPV
-882 LERYERICFE
+882 LERYERVCFE

-898 GGATDPGMGSD
+898 GGATGPGMGSD
-909 PGLGSGVVSNLG
+909 PGLGSGVVSNPG

-942 DPDPGSGASPGPP
+942 GPDPASGASPGPP

-981 LAEGAVLVDESDEAG
+981 LAEGAVLVDESDEGG

-1024 VSRELRFVE
+1024 VSRQLRFVE
-1033 VDADADVD
+1033 VDADTDVD
-1041 TTAGPGANVDP
+1041 TTAAPGANVDP
-1052 DVDTNTDADAD
+1052 DVDTNTDADTD

-1083 ADADVDTE
+1083 VDTE
-1091 ADVNADAGH
+1091 ADVNADADTGS
-1100 ADAGPDTRSV
+1100 GTRSV

-1126 DERAAVAARLEAA
+1126 DERAAIAARLEAV
-1139 RSGQPDQSGQPVRSD
+1139 RPVRPGQPDQSGQPVRPD
-1154 RPDQPSRPDR
+1154 RPDRPGR

-1169 AITYAHTHL
+1169 AITYARTHL

-1223 RAGKAAGP
+1223 WAGKAAGP

-1246 RLACRRA
+1246 RLARRRA
-1253 EMARERDLAPLAPVV
+1253 ELARERDLAPLAPVV

-1294 ETMPAGRA
+1294 ETTPAGRA

>member
-117 SLVEQWQDELES
+117 GLVEQWQDELES

-248 EGRFRGG
+248 EGRLRGG
-255 RSRSRG
+255 TSRSRG

-270 VGRAHRG
+270 VGRAHRGDGASRG

-345 EAALYAAVTD
+345 EAALYAAVSD

-395 VHESLRRR
+395 IHESLRRR

-417 AGRDTV
+417 AG
-423 RTGRDADSPMHD
+423 
-435 PDRVRTPGRSSGRR
+435 
-449 ALDAGRT
+449 
-456 VQDPVRTGQ
+456 
-465 GATRTGPAAHDRRYA
+465 
-480 AALSDF
+480 
-486 TDGNASR
+486 
-493 TGQDA
+493 
-498 VRTRRD
+498 RD

-551 IEARVLGHA
+551 IEARVLDHA

-668 VAVMVANDAAGEGV
+668 VVVMVANDAAGEGV

-706 GRIHRIGQTEVCH
+706 GRIHRIGQSEVCH

-831 LQPHYIESFFLQ
+831 PQPHYIESFFLQ

-871 REPRAGCAGPV
+871 REPRAGCVGPV

-898 GGATDPGMGSD
+898 AGATGPGMGSD
-909 PGLGSGVVSNLG
+909 PGLGSGVVSNPG
-921 SRPDMGASPD
+921 SRPDMGVSPD
-931 TSSNPNLGPSA
+931 SSSNPNLVGPSA

-981 LAEGAVLVDESDEAG
+981 LAEGAVLVDESDEGG

-1041 TTAGPGANVDP
+1041 TTAGPGTNVDP

-1100 ADAGPDTRSV
+1100 ADAGPGTRSA

-1139 RSGQPDQSGQPVRSD
+1139 RPVRPPGQPDQSDQPVRSD
-1154 RPDQPSRPDR
+1154 RPDQPDRPDR

-1169 AITYAHTHL
+1169 AITYARTHL
-1178 ASDQIEEVR
+1178 ASDQIGEVR

-1223 RAGKAAGP
+1223 QAGKAAGP

-1246 RLACRRA
+1246 RLARRRA
-1253 EMARERDLAPLAPVV
+1253 EMARERDLAPLPPVV

-1294 ETMPAGRA
+1294 ETAPNGRPAGRA

-1335 ESREAKTGRLRFIE
+1335 ESRDGTTGRLRFIE

>member
-1 MPEGRG
+1 MPEGRSG
-7 NAREAGSQPAPG
+7 AREADSRPTPG
-19 PNLKRP
+19 PNLKRS

-40 RIRLAPLFDPCVA
+40 RIRLAPLFDPYVA

-129 KFDLAFDLLTR
+129 KFGLAFDLLTR
-140 ERIEAAGAGGN
+140 ERIEAAGAGSN

-159 IARLDV
+159 IARLDM

-191 RMAASYFGTE
+191 RMAASFFGTE

-233 EDFQLFMAL
+233 EDFYLFMAL

-248 EGRFRGG
+248 EGRFR
-255 RSRSRG
+255 
-261 ASRDGGAPR
+261 DG
-270 VGRAHRG
+270 VHRG
-277 DGISRSGGAHRGDG
+277 DRAFRGDSASRSGGASR
-291 VSWSGGVR
+291 SSGASQG
-299 RDDGASRNGVGDL
+299 DGASRGDGASHGDAGDL

-334 AHTVHYALSGG
+334 AHTVQYALSGG

-355 YVRKEMDRAERF
+355 YVREEMDRAERF

-395 VHESLRRR
+395 IHESLRRR
-403 REKLEARLA
+403 RERLEARLA
-412 HLLAG
+412 HVLAG
-417 AGRDTV
+417 AGRDAHAS
-423 RTGRDADSPMHD
+423 RY
-435 PDRVRTPGRSSGRR
+435 
-449 ALDAGRT
+449 
-456 VQDPVRTGQ
+456 
-465 GATRTGPAAHDRRYA
+465 GAT
-480 AALSDF
+480 L
-486 TDGNASR
+486 TDS
-493 TGQDA
+493 T
-498 VRTRRD
+498 
-504 TARTGRD
+504 
-511 PHDLP
+511 
-516 RATALAGSSA
+516 
-526 LAPAPPAADFDPDDL
+526 PAADFDPDDL

-568 FEAEIDSLRRLED
+568 FEAEIDALKRLED
-581 RARALRREGTDT
+581 RARALRHDGMDT
-593 KWLQLASLL
+593 KWLELASLL
-602 DHPLMTGADG
+602 DHPLMTDAGG

-626 LEYLAGRIRT
+626 LDYLAGRIRT
-636 RLGRDEA
+636 RLGRNEA
-643 VVVIHGGVGRADRR
+643 VVVIHGGIGRADRR
-657 KVVEAFMHDPQ
+657 KAVEAFMHDPE

-741 EAARSAL
+741 ETARSAL

-785 FERVDGAAD
+785 SERVDGAAD
-794 RERLLALLEDR
+794 GERLLALLEDR
-805 ALARDRLGAA
+805 ALARDHLGAA

-843 AFRHLGGSVHR
+843 AFRHLGGAVHR

-860 EITRVPGPIRR
+860 EITRVPGPIRK

-892 KSKIAG
+892 KSKIDG
-898 GGATDPGMGSD
+898 PGSD
-909 PGLGSGVVSNLG
+909 PGSGS
-921 SRPDMGASPD
+921 
-931 TSSNPNLGPSA
+931 
-942 DPDPGSGASPGPP
+942 SPGPP

-981 LAEGAVLVDESDEAG
+981 LAEGAVLVDESDATG
-996 ESEAIRALFHF
+996 EGEAIRALFHF
-1007 EIAVRDGHER
+1007 EIAVRDGQER
-1017 RPGHPRI
+1017 QPGHPRI
-1024 VSRELRFVE
+1024 VSRQLRFVE
-1033 VDADADVD
+1033 VDADADAD
-1041 TTAGPGANVDP
+1041 AEAGPSVRSVPSARSTP
-1052 DVDTNTDADAD
+1052 
-1063 VDTDT
+1063 
-1068 GPGANAALDVDAKAD
+1068 
-1083 ADADVDTE
+1083 
-1091 ADVNADAGH
+1091 
-1100 ADAGPDTRSV
+1100 SV
-1110 RDAGPAPYLDY
+1110 RDAGTAPYLDY

-1126 DERAAVAARLEAA
+1126 DERASITVRLEA
-1139 RSGQPDQSGQPVRSD
+1139 D
-1154 RPDQPSRPDR
+1154 RLGRPGR
-1164 DLEDV
+1164 GLEDM
-1169 AITYAHTHL
+1169 AMIYARTHL
-1178 ASDQIEEVR
+1178 ASNQAGEIR

-1223 RAGKAAGP
+1223 RAGKTGGP
-1231 VSAARAVARADELAD
+1231 VSAARAGARADALAD
-1246 RLACRRA
+1246 RLARRRA
-1253 EMARERDLAPLAPVV
+1253 ELARERDLAPLPPVV

-1273 VVPIGLLRRAVA
+1273 VVPIGLLRRLAI
-1285 PEKARLGVR
+1285 PERTRLEVR
-1294 ETMPAGRA
+1294 ETTPEGRA

-1335 ESREAKTGRLRFIE
+1335 ESRDRRTGRLRFIE
-1349 VKGRAGDADT
+1349 VKGRAGDAET

>member
-1 MPEGRG
+1 MSEGRSG
-7 NAREAGSQPAPG
+7 AREAEPQPTPG
-19 PNLKRP
+19 PSLKRS

-40 RIRLAPLFDPCVA
+40 RIRLAPLFDPYVA

-129 KFDLAFDLLTR
+129 KFGLAFDLLTR

-191 RMAASYFGTE
+191 RMAASFFGTE
-201 VRYTKRYRLGRL
+201 IRYTKRYRLGRL

-255 RSRSRG
+255 T
-261 ASRDGGAPR
+261 
-270 VGRAHRG
+270 HRG
-277 DGISRSGGAHRGDG
+277 DRAFRGD
-291 VSWSGGVR
+291 
-299 RDDGASRNGVGDL
+299 AGDL

-334 AHTVHYALSGG
+334 AHTVRYALSGG

-355 YVRKEMDRAERF
+355 YVREEMDRAERF
-367 AARDEKRRRNVGFA
+367 AARDERRRRNVGFA

-395 VHESLRRR
+395 IHESLRRR
-403 REKLEARLA
+403 RERLEARLA
-412 HLLAG
+412 QVLAG
-417 AGRDTV
+417 AGRDAVHIGRDAV
-423 RTGRDADSPMHD
+423 RMENDAIHTGRDAVHTGQAAPDSRYAATLADTAGQDAIH
-435 PDRVRTPGRSSGRR
+435 VGRG
-449 ALDAGRT
+449 A
-456 VQDPVRTGQ
+456 VRTG
-465 GATRTGPAAHDRRYA
+465 GDALRAGWDAHDLRRPA
-480 AALSDF
+480 G
-486 TDGNASR
+486 TASIPP
-493 TGQDA
+493 A
-498 VRTRRD
+498 
-504 TARTGRD
+504 D
-511 PHDLP
+511 P
-516 RATALAGSSA
+516 T
-526 LAPAPPAADFDPDDL
+526 PAADFDLDDL
-541 EEAAQEDVDA
+541 EEATQEDVDA

-568 FEAEIDSLRRLED
+568 FEAEIDTLKHLEARARELRRD
-581 RARALRREGTDT
+581 GTDT
-593 KWLQLASLL
+593 KWLELASLL
-602 DHPLMTGADG
+602 DHPLMTDAGG

-626 LEYLAGRIRT
+626 LDYLAGRIRT

-643 VVVIHGGVGRADRR
+643 VVVIHGGTGRADRR
-657 KVVEAFMHDPQ
+657 KAVESFMHDPE
-668 VAVMVANDAAGEGV
+668 VVVMVANDAAGEGV

-706 GRIHRIGQTEVCH
+706 GRIHRIGQSEVCH

-741 EAARSAL
+741 ETARSAL

-762 AGMRDLLM
+762 TGMRDLLM

-785 FERVDGAAD
+785 SERVDGAAD

-805 ALARDRLGAA
+805 ALARDHLGAA

-860 EITRVPGPIRR
+860 EITRVPGPIRA

-892 KSKIAG
+892 KSRIDG
-898 GGATDPGMGSD
+898 PGSD
-909 PGLGSGVVSNLG
+909 PGSG
-921 SRPDMGASPD
+921 
-931 TSSNPNLGPSA
+931 SNP
-942 DPDPGSGASPGPP
+942 SPGPP
-955 AAVCLS
+955 AAICLS

-981 LAEGAVLVDESDEAG
+981 LAEGAVLVDESDATG
-996 ESEAIRALFHF
+996 EGEAIRALFHF
-1007 EIAVRDGHER
+1007 EIAVRDGQEH

-1024 VSRELRFVE
+1024 VSRQLRFVE
-1033 VDADADVD
+1033 VDADAAADTDTVAAVD
-1041 TTAGPGANVDP
+1041 ADAGPGARR
-1052 DVDTNTDADAD
+1052 A
-1063 VDTDT
+1063 
-1068 GPGANAALDVDAKAD
+1068 
-1083 ADADVDTE
+1083 
-1091 ADVNADAGH
+1091 
-1100 ADAGPDTRSV
+1100 

-1126 DERAAVAARLEAA
+1126 DERASIAARLDANRPG
-1139 RSGQPDQSGQPVRSD
+1139 RSGHPGQPG
-1154 RPDQPSRPDR
+1154 RPGRLGR
-1164 DLEDV
+1164 ELEEV
-1169 AITYAHTHL
+1169 AMKYARTHL
-1178 ASDQIEEVR
+1178 VSGHAKEIR
-1187 ARRLPEIDR
+1187 ARRLPEVDR
-1196 VEAEVTA
+1196 VEAQVTA

-1223 RAGKAAGP
+1223 RAGKIGGA
-1231 VSAARAVARADELAD
+1231 VSAARAGARADELAD
-1246 RLACRRA
+1246 RLARRRA
-1253 EMARERDLAPLAPVV
+1253 ALSRERDLAPLPPII

-1273 VVPIGLLRRAVA
+1273 VVPIGLLRRLAI
-1285 PEKARLGVR
+1285 PERTRLEVR
-1294 ETMPAGRA
+1294 ETTPEGRA

-1335 ESREAKTGRLRFIE
+1335 ESRDGRTGRLRFIE

>member
-1 MPEGRG
+1 MSEGRSD
-7 NAREAGSQPAPG
+7 AREADPQPIPG
-19 PNLKRP
+19 PNLKRS
-25 FTADGRLFRLAAEAE
+25 FGADGRLFRLAAEAE
-40 RIRLAPLFDPCVA
+40 RIRLAPLFDPYVA

-129 KFDLAFDLLTR
+129 KFGLAFDLLTR

-165 LSRSEDLRRRL
+165 LSRSEDFRRRL

-191 RMAASYFGTE
+191 RMAASFFGTE
-201 VRYTKRYRLGRL
+201 VRYTKRYRLGQL

-255 RSRSRG
+255 G
-261 ASRDGGAPR
+261 T
-270 VGRAHRG
+270 HR
-277 DGISRSGGAHRGDG
+277 R
-291 VSWSGGVR
+291 
-299 RDDGASRNGVGDL
+299 DGASRGDAGDL

-355 YVRKEMDRAERF
+355 YVREEMDRAERF
-367 AARDEKRRRNVGFA
+367 AAHDEKRRRNVGFA

-395 VHESLRRR
+395 IHESLRRR
-403 REKLEARLA
+403 RERLEARLA
-412 HLLAG
+412 HVLAG
-417 AGRDTV
+417 AGRDAHASRYGATL
-423 RTGRDADSPMHD
+423 ADS
-435 PDRVRTPGRSSGRR
+435 T
-449 ALDAGRT
+449 
-456 VQDPVRTGQ
+456 
-465 GATRTGPAAHDRRYA
+465 
-480 AALSDF
+480 
-486 TDGNASR
+486 
-493 TGQDA
+493 
-498 VRTRRD
+498 
-504 TARTGRD
+504 
-511 PHDLP
+511 
-516 RATALAGSSA
+516 
-526 LAPAPPAADFDPDDL
+526 PAADFDPDDL
-541 EEAAQEDVDA
+541 EEATQEDVDA

-568 FEAEIDSLRRLED
+568 FEAEIDTLKRLED
-581 RARALRREGTDT
+581 HARELRRDGTDT
-593 KWLQLASLL
+593 KWLELASLL
-602 DHPLMTGADG
+602 DHPLMTDAGG

-626 LEYLAGRIRT
+626 LDYLAGRIRT

-643 VVVIHGGVGRADRR
+643 VVVIHGGIGRADRR
-657 KVVEAFMHDPQ
+657 KAVEAFMHDPE
-668 VAVMVANDAAGEGV
+668 VVVMVANDAAGEGV

-741 EAARSAL
+741 ETARSAL

-785 FERVDGAAD
+785 SERVDGAAD

-805 ALARDRLGAA
+805 ALARDHLGAA

-843 AFRHLGGSVHR
+843 AFRHLGGAVHR

-860 EITRVPGPIRR
+860 EITRVPGPIRK

-892 KSKIAG
+892 KSKIDG
-898 GGATDPGMGSD
+898 PDSD
-909 PGLGSGVVSNLG
+909 PDSG
-921 SRPDMGASPD
+921 
-931 TSSNPNLGPSA
+931 SNP
-942 DPDPGSGASPGPP
+942 SPGPP

-961 PGHPLLDATVDLVLE
+961 PGHPLLDAVVDLVLE

-981 LAEGAVLVDESDEAG
+981 LAEGAVLVDESDATG
-996 ESEAIRALFHF
+996 EGEAIRALFHF
-1007 EIAVRDGHER
+1007 EIAVRDGQEH

-1024 VSRELRFVE
+1024 VSRQLRFVE
-1033 VDADADVD
+1033 VDADADAD
-1041 TTAGPGANVDP
+1041 AEAGPSVRSVPSARSTP
-1052 DVDTNTDADAD
+1052 
-1063 VDTDT
+1063 
-1068 GPGANAALDVDAKAD
+1068 
-1083 ADADVDTE
+1083 
-1091 ADVNADAGH
+1091 
-1100 ADAGPDTRSV
+1100 SV

-1126 DERAAVAARLEAA
+1126 DERASIAVRLEAV
-1139 RSGQPDQSGQPVRSD
+1139 RSGQPVRSG
-1154 RPDQPSRPDR
+1154 RPDQPGR

-1169 AITYAHTHL
+1169 AMIYARTHL
-1178 ASDQIEEVR
+1178 TSNQAGEVR

-1223 RAGKAAGP
+1223 RAGKTGGTGERRPGRGAGGRLGGSSRAPAHGAGPGTRPRAAASGRPGPRARGPDRPAAATRHSREDAARSPRDDTRRTGRGRAAGHGGGDGRGAGARP
-1231 VSAARAVARADELAD
+1231 RAPRRERRQGGLRRREPRQENRSPALHRGQGTRRRRGDGDRHPSGDPHRAEQARRLHPRDRPRPGRLRERPALPAPAVSGGAGLRRGERDVQSARAARAGGGAA
-1246 RLACRRA
+1246 
-1253 EMARERDLAPLAPVV
+1253 M
-1268 RGRAL
+1268 
-1273 VVPIGLLRRAVA
+1273 
-1285 PEKARLGVR
+1285 K
-1294 ETMPAGRA
+1294 PA
-1302 EVERLAMEAVMAAE
+1302 
-1316 RALGHEPRDVSAA
+1316 S
-1329 KVGYDV
+1329 
-1335 ESREAKTGRLRFIE
+1335 
-1349 VKGRAGDADT
+1349 
-1359 VTVTHQEIRTALN
+1359 
-1372 KPDAFILAIVR
+1372 
-1383 VRDGYVSGPHY
+1383 
-1394 LRRPFRAEPD
+1394 
-1404 FDAVSVTYNLREL
+1404 
-1417 LARAEAPR
+1417 

>member
-159 IARLDV
+159 IVRLDV

-255 RSRSRG
+255 ASRSRG

-277 DGISRSGGAHRGDG
+277 DGVSRGDGISRSGGAHRGDG
-291 VSWSGGVR
+291 VSWSGSAHRGDGVSWSGSVR
-299 RDDGASRNGVGDL
+299 RDDGASRNDVGDL

-395 VHESLRRR
+395 IHESLRRR

-417 AGRDTV
+417 AGRD
-423 RTGRDADSPMHD
+423 P
-435 PDRVRTPGRSSGRR
+435 
-449 ALDAGRT
+449 
-456 VQDPVRTGQ
+456 
-465 GATRTGPAAHDRRYA
+465 
-480 AALSDF
+480 
-486 TDGNASR
+486 
-493 TGQDA
+493 
-498 VRTRRD
+498 
-504 TARTGRD
+504 ARTGRD

-516 RATALAGSSA
+516 RTTALAGSSA
-526 LAPAPPAADFDPDDL
+526 LAPPAADFDPDDL

-551 IEARVLGHA
+551 IEARVLDHA
-560 TTAETVAE
+560 TTAETIAE
-568 FEAEIDSLRRLED
+568 FEAEIDSLRRLEEH
-581 RARALRREGTDT
+581 ARALRRAGTDT

-668 VAVMVANDAAGEGV
+668 VVVMVANDAAGEGV

-871 REPRAGCAGPV
+871 REPRAGCVGPV
-882 LERYERICFE
+882 LERYERVCFE

-898 GGATDPGMGSD
+898 VGATGSGMGSD
-909 PGLGSGVVSNLG
+909 PGLGSGMVSNRG
-921 SRPDMGASPD
+921 SRPDMGVSPD
-931 TSSNPNLGPSA
+931 SRSNPNLGPSA

-981 LAEGAVLVDESDEAG
+981 LAEGAVLVDESDEGG

-1052 DVDTNTDADAD
+1052 D

-1126 DERAAVAARLEAA
+1126 DERAAIAARLEAA
-1139 RSGQPDQSGQPVRSD
+1139 RPVRPGQPDQSGQPVRSD
-1154 RPDQPSRPDR
+1154 RPDQPDRPDR

-1169 AITYAHTHL
+1169 AMAYARTHL

-1246 RLACRRA
+1246 RLARRRA
-1253 EMARERDLAPLAPVV
+1253 DLARERDLAPLAPVV

-1294 ETMPAGRA
+1294 ETTPAGRA

>member
-1 MPEGRG
+1 MDVGAGPYVRSEG
-7 NAREAGSQPAPG
+7 ADTREAGSD
-19 PNLKRP
+19 PNGSRP

-40 RIRLAPLFDPCVA
+40 RIRLAYLFDPYVA

-129 KFDLAFDLLTR
+129 KFGLAFDLLTR

-191 RMAASYFGTE
+191 RMAASFFGTE

-255 RSRSRG
+255 
-261 ASRDGGAPR
+261 APR
-270 VGRAHRG
+270 GDGAFRPGRAHRE
-277 DGISRSGGAHRGDG
+277 DSAFRGDG
-291 VSWSGGVR
+291 
-299 RDDGASRNGVGDL
+299 ASPGDAGDL

-334 AHTVHYALSGG
+334 AHTVRYALSGG

-355 YVRKEMDRAERF
+355 YVREEMDRAERL

-395 VHESLRRR
+395 IHESLRRR
-403 REKLEARLA
+403 RERLEARLA

-417 AGRDTV
+417 AGRDTDRTGRGAVRTEQDAIRAGRGAV
-423 RTGRDADSPMHD
+423 RTGEDAL
-435 PDRVRTPGRSSGRR
+435 R
-449 ALDAGRT
+449 A
-456 VQDPVRTGQ
+456 
-465 GATRTGPAAHDRRYA
+465 
-480 AALSDF
+480 
-486 TDGNASR
+486 
-493 TGQDA
+493 
-498 VRTRRD
+498 
-504 TARTGRD
+504 GRD
-511 PHDLP
+511 PHDLRRP
-516 RATALAGSSA
+516 ADAASM
-526 LAPAPPAADFDPDDL
+526 APADSTPAADFDPDDL

-568 FEAEIDSLRRLED
+568 FEAEIDALRRLED
-581 RARALRREGTDT
+581 RARTLRRDGTDT
-593 KWLQLASLL
+593 KWLELASLL
-602 DHPLMTGADG
+602 DHPLMTDAGG

-657 KVVEAFMHDPQ
+657 RAVEAFMHDPD
-668 VAVMVANDAAGEGV
+668 VVVMVANDAAGEGV

-741 EAARSAL
+741 ETARSAL

-770 DAIRYGERPE
+770 DAVRYGERPE

-785 FERVDGAAD
+785 FERVDGTAD

-805 ALARDRLGAA
+805 ALARGHLGATA
-815 EVGRI
+815 VGRI

-843 AFRHLGGSVHR
+843 AFRHLGGAVHR

-860 EITRVPGPIRR
+860 EITRVPGSIRTH
-871 REPRAGCAGPV
+871 EPRAGCAGPV

-898 GGATDPGMGSD
+898 AGSNIGSGMGANPGFGPDVDVNLSSGPGSD
-909 PGLGSGVVSNLG
+909 SGV
-921 SRPDMGASPD
+921 SPD
-931 TSSNPNLGPSA
+931 SGSNPNPGRSA
-942 DPDPGSGASPGPP
+942 APRSGSDTGSGMGADSGSSTGPP
-955 AAVCLS
+955 TAVCLS

-981 LAEGAVLVDESDEAG
+981 LAEGAVLVDESDEG
-996 ESEAIRALFHF
+996 EAIRALFHV

-1024 VSRELRFVE
+1024 VSRQIRFVE
-1033 VDADADVD
+1033 VDADGDVGADVD
-1041 TTAGPGANVDP
+1041 TAVAPGANVDP
-1052 DVDTNTDADAD
+1052 DVDTNIDTDADADAD

-1068 GPGANAALDVDAKAD
+1068 
-1083 ADADVDTE
+1083 E
-1091 ADVNADAGH
+1091 ADTNTNTDAGH
-1100 ADAGPDTRSV
+1100 ADAGPGARSV

-1126 DERAAVAARLEAA
+1126 DERAAITTRLEAD
-1139 RSGQPDQSGQPVRSD
+1139 RLDGSSQPGQPDRPARSD
-1154 RPDQPSRPDR
+1154 RPDQPGRN
-1164 DLEDV
+1164 LEDV
-1169 AITYAHTHL
+1169 AMTYARTHL
-1178 ASDQIEEVR
+1178 ASAQTREVR

-1246 RLACRRA
+1246 RLARRRA
-1253 EMARERDLAPLAPVV
+1253 ELARERDLAPLPPVV

-1273 VVPIGLLRRAVA
+1273 VVPIGLLRRAA
-1285 PEKARLGVR
+1285 ASGMMGQLGVR
-1294 ETMPAGRA
+1294 ETTPAGRA

-1329 KVGYDV
+1329 KVGYDI

-1383 VRDGYVSGPHY
+1383 VRDGYVSGPRY